1 MAKDPS
7 EPDLDREMAD
17 LPPAL
22 RWREWMRRIEA
33 VLFASAAPVSREDL
47 ARVVGQGVSID
58 LLIGDLVVELT
69 DRPYEIARVTD
80 AWMFRTRTAYAPAI
94 RAAATVPEQG
104 LDLRAPDVAVLAAIA
119 YHQPI
124 TRDGLKDMFG
134 KEISRDLIGRL
145 HALGLIGTGPRA
157 PRRRAPYTFVTTE
170 QFLAVFGLETLR
182 DLPDRE
188 QLEDAGLVEI
198 TVP

>member
-1 MAKDPS
+1 MAQDPS

-47 ARVVGQGVSID
+47 ARVVGQGASID

-94 RAAATVPEQG
+94 RPQRLSRSRVSICARLTSRSSP
-104 LDLRAPDVAVLAAIA
+104 RS
-119 YHQPI
+119 PI
-124 TRDGLKDMFG
+124 
-134 KEISRDLIGRL
+134 ISRSP
-145 HALGLIGTGPRA
+145 GTG
-157 PRRRAPYTFVTTE
+157 
-170 QFLAVFGLETLR
+170 
-182 DLPDRE
+182 
-188 QLEDAGLVEI
+188 
-198 TVP
+198 